1 MFTYAVKSRSKNIIN
16 YAMSKDFNINLT
28 DQESKTVLHN
38 AIINKYDINFIKSLI
53 EKGVNPHIRDLNK
66 KLALDYASKESKIY
80 KYLNTIIK

>member
-1 MFTYAVKSRSKNIIN
+1 
-16 YAMSKDFNINLT
+16 MSKDFNINLT

-38 AIINKYDINFIKSLI
+38 AIINEYDINFIKSLI
-53 EKGVNPHIRDLNK
+53 EKGVNPHIRDLHQ